1 MRFDILLLGSLCAI
15 SSFPCASSA
24 PHSAHSTEHVSEA
37 KNRIFVLTD
46 IGNEPDDSMSLVRL
60 LVHSNLY
67 QIEGLVAIT
76 SFWLP
81 NATLPNMIH
90 DIVDAYGA
98 VQSNLQ
104 SHSNTSF
111 PTVDDLKSKIGT
123 GPSVYGMQALHQLE
137 KGANITTGTQMLID
151 AVDASPSPLYVQLWG
166 GANTL
171 ASALWTVNR
180 TRSASELKTFT
191 SKLRA
196 YAISDQDDTGPW
208 IRRNFPNMRYIASRH
223 GFNQY
228 PVAAWIGI
236 SSTSV
241 DPGGPDNE
249 IVSQAWL
256 TENIQVGEL
265 GKKYPDVAYLMEG
278 DSPSL
283 LYHIPNGLGN
293 PEYPEW
299 GSWGGR
305 YTSNPLDGDAAAQQ
319 YGDAVDMAQG
329 VNGEMFLTNHA
340 SVWRWRD
347 AFQHEFAARMQWT
360 LSPWSPGSNTTH
372 PPVVLL
378 NGTSGPDAL
387 HLNVSGGEK
396 VTLDASDSYSP
407 DGGASLNFTW
417 FQYSGPSSYQSSPSD
432 VPTVNLTDVT
442 GPDASVVRFTVPYG
456 MYDTCVA
463 DEDVTEFGQW
473 GEKQKCPILHVVVAV
488 KDTSAA
494 HPITRYRR
502 VLLHVQPYSQK
513 EKR

>member
-1 MRFDILLLGSLCAI
+1 MRFDTLLLGGLCAI
-15 SSFPCASSA
+15 SNLPYASSA
-24 PHSAHSTEHVSEA
+24 PHDVRSTQHVSEVR
-37 KNRIFVLTD
+37 NRIFVLTD

-67 QIEGLVAIT
+67 QVEGLVAIT

-98 VQSNLQ
+98 VRSNLQ

-151 AVDASPSPLYVQLWG
+151 AVDASTSPLYVQLWG

-180 TRSASELKTFT
+180 TRSASELEAFT

-208 IRRNFPNMRYIASRH
+208 IRRNFPSMRYIASRH

-228 PVAAWIGI
+228 PVAAWIGM

-241 DPGGPDNE
+241 DPGGPDND

-305 YTSNPLDGDAAAQQ
+305 YTSDPLDGDAAAQQ

-407 DGGASLNFTW
+407 DGSASLNFTW

-432 VPTVNLTDVT
+432 VPTVNLTDVS
-442 GPDASVVRFTVPYG
+442 GPDAS
-456 MYDTCVA
+456 
-463 DEDVTEFGQW
+463 
-473 GEKQKCPILHVVVAV
+473 I
-488 KDTSAA
+488 
-494 HPITRYRR
+494 
-502 VLLHVQPYSQK
+502 
-513 EKR
+513 